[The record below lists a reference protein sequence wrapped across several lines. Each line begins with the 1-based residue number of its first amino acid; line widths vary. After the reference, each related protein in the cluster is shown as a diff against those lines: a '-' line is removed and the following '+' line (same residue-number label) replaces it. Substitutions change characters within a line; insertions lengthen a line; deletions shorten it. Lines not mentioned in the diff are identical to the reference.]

1 MEKRG
6 LISLRG
12 VLLRYLV
19 QTVFCCVLALLLWF
33 AALMCV
39 INSGLALPA
48 NQAAQACQKAAQDVL
63 PGMTAATFDETQ
75 LDSLCRYA
83 LFAAPDSSEV
93 LATNMDA
100 GHLQRAMEN
109 RQGKTHWH
117 FGYTQYYMTSKLQD
131 GTVCLLQFDYAVPYA
146 APALRGKL
154 PDVQTVHCILGILL
168 LVGAVVWSTHR
179 SRKFL
184 ARETARLTE
193 VSRQVAEKKGVEEID
208 FSGAQVREYAET
220 LAALQTMGQEL
231 TASLQAQWKMEQQ
244 QREQI
249 IQLSHELKTP
259 LASIK
264 LLTDSILQNNMDMDT
279 VKEFVEDIGNEAD
292 RLNRMTAK
300 LLSLTRAENPQPQES
315 EIIYM
320 APTVQR
326 VAKMLRTNASW
337 SGVTF
342 CLELDEDTPVLI
354 LEDDLYQIVFNLMEN
369 GIKYNRPGGTVTVTL
384 SRSMDFAKLTVADTG
399 MGIPEEALSHIF
411 ERFYRVDKS
420 RSKATGGTGLGLAI
434 VKHIASLY
442 GADIELKSHLG
453 IGTTIKVTFAAK

>member
-6 LISLRG
+6 LTSLRG

-109 RQGKTHWH
+109 RQGKTRWH

-179 SRKFL
+179 TGRFL
-184 ARETARLTE
+184 TRETEKLTAAAQAVARKDLDSA
-193 VSRQVAEKKGVEEID
+193 V
-208 FSGAQVREYAET
+208 FSGAKVREYEST
-220 LAALQTMGQEL
+220 LQALQTMGDEL
-231 TASLQAQWKMEQQ
+231 TGSLQKQWDMEQR

-249 IQLSHELKTP
+249 IRLSHKLKTP
-259 LASIK
+259 LTIIK
-264 LLTDSILQNNMDMDT
+264 GNAELL
-279 VKEFVEDIGNEAD
+279 A
-292 RLNRMTAK
+292 
-300 LLSLTRAENPQPQES
+300 
-315 EIIYM
+315 
-320 APTVQR
+320 
-326 VAKMLRTNASW
+326 
-337 SGVTF
+337 
-342 CLELDEDTPVLI
+342 
-354 LEDDLYQIVFNLMEN
+354 EDDLTEEQRAQVEAILQGAEQTRAYLGKIRAEVQTPLKYKTKKNDKTCRIVEN
-369 GIKYNRPGGTVTVTL
+369 
-384 SRSMDFAKLTVADTG
+384 
-399 MGIPEEALSHIF
+399 
-411 ERFYRVDKS
+411 
-420 RSKATGGTGLGLAI
+420 
-434 VKHIASLY
+434 
-442 GADIELKSHLG
+442 
-453 IGTTIKVTFAAK
+453 

>member
-109 RQGKTHWH
+109 RQGKTRWH

-146 APALRGKL
+146 DPTLRGVL
-154 PDVQTVHCILGILL
+154 PDMQTVHCILGILL

-179 SRKFL
+179 TGRFL
-184 ARETARLTE
+184 TRETEKLTAAAQSVARQELDSTGFGRAR
-193 VSRQVAEKKGVEEID
+193 VK
-208 FSGAQVREYAET
+208 EYDAA
-220 LAALQTMGQEL
+220 LQALQTMGGEL
-231 TASLQAQWKMEQQ
+231 TASLQRQWQMEQQ

-249 IQLSHELKTP
+249 LQLSHKLKTP
-259 LASIK
+259 LTIIEGNAE
-264 LLTDSILQNNMDMDT
+264 LLAEDALIPEQREQVQAILSG
-279 VKEFVEDIGNEAD
+279 VEQTRTYLGRI
-292 RLNRMTAK
+292 
-300 LLSLTRAENPQPQES
+300 RAEVQTPLKYKTKKNS
-315 EIIYM
+315 E
-320 APTVQR
+320 TCRNV
-326 VAKMLRTNASW
+326 
-337 SGVTF
+337 
-342 CLELDEDTPVLI
+342 
-354 LEDDLYQIVFNLMEN
+354 EN
-369 GIKYNRPGGTVTVTL
+369 
-384 SRSMDFAKLTVADTG
+384 
-399 MGIPEEALSHIF
+399 
-411 ERFYRVDKS
+411 
-420 RSKATGGTGLGLAI
+420 
-434 VKHIASLY
+434 
-442 GADIELKSHLG
+442 
-453 IGTTIKVTFAAK
+453 

>member
-1 MEKRG
+1 MEKRR
-6 LISLRG
+6 LTSLRS
-12 VLLRYLV
+12 VLLQYLV
-19 QTVFCCVLALLLWF
+19 RTALACLLVAVGWLLVLLLW
-33 AALMCV
+33 
-39 INSGLALPA
+39 IQNSGLFLPA

-63 PGMTAATFDETQ
+63 PGMTADTFDETQ

-109 RQGKTHWH
+109 RRGKTRWH

-179 SRKFL
+179 SRRFL

-259 LASIK
+259 LAVIEGNAD
-264 LLTDSILQNNMDMDT
+264 LLA
-279 VKEFVEDIGNEAD
+279 ED
-292 RLNRMTAK
+292 
-300 LLSLTRAENPQPQES
+300 
-315 EIIYM
+315 
-320 APTVQR
+320 
-326 VAKMLRTNASW
+326 
-337 SGVTF
+337 
-342 CLELDEDTPVLI
+342 
-354 LEDDLYQIVFNLMEN
+354 
-369 GIKYNRPGGTVTVTL
+369 
-384 SRSMDFAKLTVADTG
+384 
-399 MGIPEEALSHIF
+399 EALTPEQREQVEAIL
-411 ERFYRVDKS
+411 R
-420 RSKATGGTGLGLAI
+420 GTEQTRTYL
-434 VKHIASLY
+434 
-442 GADIELKSHLG
+442 LKIRAQVQTPL
-453 IGTTIKVTFAAK
+453 KYKRP